1 MADKSN
7 SRRGIL
13 KMTFSLYNNPHIP
26 RDAIQDIISM
36 IENFISDIPSSYI
49 PSLQQEI
56 AKEFVDSNNRD
67 ILMKL
72 KIVLEENKYPIK
84 QFSTEHM
91 RFKMYEKYS
100 SFTQPELHKIADDFE
115 FINNVI
121 YKTILVYATTVSIR
135 NVLGNIL
142 NIPGLFQEVIHYV
155 RSLKSKKV
163 AISNIMQG
171 RLWQRK
177 YAHLKELTLLV
188 FIYYD
193 DFDLGNAMGSHAGE
207 QELEGLYLCLQ
218 FLPPH
223 LMAKQNNIFVIS
235 LCYTKHRKKFGYRV
249 ILKKIVE
256 ELNSLSTAGIDLN
269 FY

>member
-1 MADKSN
+1 MADRS
-7 SRRGIL
+7 SLRRGIL
-13 KMTFSLYNNPHIP
+13 KMTLSLYNNPHIP

-67 ILMKL
+67 ILNKV

-84 QFSTEHM
+84 QFSTEHI

-121 YKTILVYATTVSIR
+121 YKTIPVYATK
-135 NVLGNIL
+135 VLGNIL

-155 RSLKSKKV
+155 RSLKSEKV
-163 AISNIMQG
+163 VISNIMQG

-177 YAHLKELTLLV
+177 YAHLEESTLPV

-193 DFDLGNAMGSHAGE
+193 DFDPGNTMGSHAGE
-207 QELEGLYLCLQ
+207 QELGGLYLSLP
-218 FLPPH
+218 FLRTSTGV
-223 LMAKQNNIFVIS
+223 KENSIFNN
-235 LCYTKHRKKFGYRV
+235 
-249 ILKKIVE
+249 
-256 ELNSLSTAGIDLN
+256 
-269 FY
+269 